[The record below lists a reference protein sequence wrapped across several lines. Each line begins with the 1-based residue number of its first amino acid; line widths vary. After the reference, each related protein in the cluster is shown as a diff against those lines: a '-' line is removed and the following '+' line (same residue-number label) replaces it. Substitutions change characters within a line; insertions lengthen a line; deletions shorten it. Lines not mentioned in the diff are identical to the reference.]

1 MKEEKLNTGEISIQS
16 NKFLAWLDNFWYHYK
31 WHTIVT
37 AFIVI
42 VLSVCVVQ
50 ACTSQK
56 NDVIF
61 TYAGPKEFV
70 TKPEEKI
77 ALNSALSNVTRKVYG
92 NDANAIL
99 QSFLIYSDKQI
110 DDIEKNNYISESEK
124 YEFPTADNMREK
136 DAFDKFLIS
145 GASYIYLLDPSIYN
159 ELITKNEKNQIFAK
173 LSDIYGTTPEGALDD
188 YAVKLGDTEIYKTVP
203 EFAVLP
209 ADTVICMQS
218 PREYLP
224 NQKEYK
230 MQMDVFKD
238 FATISTTADEE
249 SQQSK

>member
-1 MKEEKLNTGEISIQS
+1 MKEEKINAGEISIRS

-37 AFIVI
+37 VFIVV
-42 VLSVCVVQ
+42 VLGVCVVQ

-70 TKPEEKI
+70 TKPDEKI
-77 ALNSALSNVTRKVYG
+77 ALNSALSDVTRNVYG
-92 NDANAIL
+92 EDANAVL
-99 QSFLIYSDKQI
+99 QSFLIYSGKQI
-110 DDIEKNNYISESEK
+110 EEIEKDNYISESEK
-124 YEFPTADNMREK
+124 YQFPTADNMREK
-136 DAFDKFLIS
+136 EAFDKFFIS
-145 GASYIYLLDPSIYN
+145 GASYIYLLDPSIYK
-159 ELITKNEKNQIFAK
+159 ELITKNEKNQIFVK
-173 LSDIYGTTPEGALDD
+173 LSDIYGVTPNGALDE
-188 YAVKLGDTEIYKTVP
+188 YSVRLGDTEIYKTVP
-203 EFAVLP
+203 ELAVLP
-209 ADTVICMQS
+209 PDTVMCMQS

-238 FATISTTADEE
+238 FATIVNDEE
-249 SQQSK
+249 DKSVNS